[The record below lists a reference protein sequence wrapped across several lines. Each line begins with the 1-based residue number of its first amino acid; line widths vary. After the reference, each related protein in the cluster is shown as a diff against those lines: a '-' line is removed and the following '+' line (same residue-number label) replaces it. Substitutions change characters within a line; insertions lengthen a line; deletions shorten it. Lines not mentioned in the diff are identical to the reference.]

1 VRKPRVGV
9 VGAGTMGAGIAQ
21 LACLAGYE
29 TSLHDPIPEALEH
42 GGENLRAALKKGAER
57 DRWTEAEARQATA
70 LLTLAA
76 SLNDLADCQLVIE
89 AAPEDLDLK
98 RRLFAE
104 LEAVCGPDAVLA
116 TNTSSLPVSAIAAG
130 TDRPQRICGM
140 HFFNPPA
147 LMRLV
152 EVVAGEATEERALEV
167 VTAVAVAMGRTPV
180 RAADVPGFV
189 ANRCARPFS
198 LEGLRLFGEG
208 ISEPGQIDR
217 IVRMGGGYRMG
228 PFELTDL
235 VGVDVNF
242 EVAKSF
248 FEQSSHEPR
257 WQPHP
262 IQARM
267 VEAGRLGRKARR
279 GYYDYADGPYRPDD
293 PEPPEA
299 TMSLDSGEPAPVVQG
314 DGFRAVPLEGGS
326 LATLGEG
333 PAEVGYVALPD
344 LASARVVE
352 LARGSET
359 SAAALAAS
367 GAHFAS
373 LGKHVECVLGDAPGL
388 VLGRI
393 LCQLINEAHFAV
405 GDDVATAPDIDTAVR
420 LGLNHPRGPF
430 EWCEA
435 IGSRRVV
442 SMLDALRV
450 ELGQERYDVAPL
462 LRGAAADSGE

>member
-1 VRKPRVGV
+1 MRPSSTTRSP
-9 VGAGTMGAGIAQ
+9 GALQ
-21 LACLAGYE
+21 R
-29 TSLHDPIPEALEH
+29 
-42 GGENLRAALKKGAER
+42 GGENLRAALAKGAQR
-57 DRWTEAEARQATA
+57 DRWSICDAKRAAKRVHP
-70 LLTLAA
+70 AA
-76 SLNDLADCQLVIE
+76 SLDDLAGCELVIE
-89 AAPEDLDLK
+89 AAPEDLELK

-104 LEAVCGPDAVLA
+104 LEGVCGPDAVLA
-116 TNTSSLPVSAIAAG
+116 TNTSSLPVTAIAAG
-130 TDRPQRICGM
+130 AERPQRVCGM

-167 VTAVAVAMGRTPV
+167 VTDVAKAMGRTPV

-198 LEGLRLFGEG
+198 LEALRLFGEG
-208 ISEPGQIDR
+208 ISEPEQIDR
-217 IVRMGGGYRMG
+217 IVRIGGGYRMG

-267 VEAGRLGRKARR
+267 VEEGRLGRKAGR
-279 GYYDYADGPYRPDD
+279 GYYDYADGPHRPDD
-293 PEPPEA
+293 PAPPAA
-299 TMSLDSGEPAPVVQG
+299 TATVGAEEPAPLIARE
-314 DGFRAVPLEGGS
+314 GFRAAPLEGGS
-326 LATLGEG
+326 LATLGGG
-333 PAEVGYVALPD
+333 PAEVGYIALPD

-352 LARGSET
+352 LARGPET
-359 SAAALAAS
+359 SDAALSAA
-367 GAHFAS
+367 GAHFAA

-393 LCQLINEAHFAV
+393 LCQLVNEAHFALGEGV
-405 GDDVATAPDIDTAVR
+405 ASASDVDTAVR

-435 IGSRRVV
+435 IGARRVV
-442 SMLDALRV
+442 TVLDALQI
-450 ELGQERYDVAPL
+450 ELGEERYRVAPL
-462 LRGAAADSGE
+462 LRAAS